1 VSPDQL
7 PPAGAGAVIDQEQ
20 EQTLTP
26 RQRYADWP
34 QKSDQRAQPWDLDAV
49 GISKADRDL
58 APGAPD
64 TVSPVVIRHSYPI
77 LTSGSGGAAVAELAS
92 RLHLLGYPTDMARG
106 ENPFATV
113 TSDVLSAVE
122 KFREDHNVQEDPT
135 PYGGNTDRS
144 RGRAA
149 NTIGPYTW
157 EAVIRASDRL
167 LQAA

>member
-1 VSPDQL
+1 MSPEQL
-7 PPAGAGAVIDQEQ
+7 PPSGTATIDQAQ
-20 EQTLTP
+20 EQAALTP
-26 RQRYADWP
+26 RQQYADWP
-34 QKSDQRAQPWDLDAV
+34 QKGDQRAQPWDLDAV
-49 GISKADRDL
+49 GIARSDREL

-92 RLHLLGYPTDMARG
+92 RLHLLGYVTDLARG

-122 KFREDHNVQEDPT
+122 KFREDYGVQEDPT

-144 RGRAA
+144 RSRAA
-149 NTIGPYTW
+149 NTIGPFTW
-157 EAVIRASDRL
+157 EGVIRASDRL